1 MGEKNPNIPASS
13 PEACALGYCSR
24 MALRCRLSL
33 SNQNTKIAKNML
45 TTTTA
50 MPIAALAPLLML
62 DGLGELVAALGK
74 TSDVLADGEAIEKIV
89 DAVLED
95 VPVVM
100 VAKVTPELTELLVSG
115 ESAGAGDAEGAVVI
129 AAVDDG

>member
-1 MGEKNPNIPASS
+1 
-13 PEACALGYCSR
+13 
-24 MALRCRLSL
+24 
-33 SNQNTKIAKNML
+33 ML